1 MDLLLNSENKN
12 QVRILVVDDSQDKAL
27 KLTLLLRAEGYQ
39 VDCANDG
46 YTAIFRIH
54 TNSPHLVIL
63 DAMMPE
69 IDGLE
74 VAKWIRQNHSY
85 IPILLLVTCQELF
98 ELSVLKRHQLV
109 DGFISKPIN
118 RQELLMQVRDT
129 ITPKKSLSNSIR
141 SSSSISY

>member
-1 MDLLLNSENKN
+1 MDFLLNSENKN

-27 KLTLLLRAEGYQ
+27 QLTMSLRAEGYQ

-54 TNSPHLVIL
+54 TNPPHLVIL

-74 VAKWIRQNHSY
+74 VAKWIRENHGH

-109 DGFISKPIN
+109 DGFISKPIH
-118 RQELLMQVRDT
+118 RQELLMQVRD
-129 ITPKKSLSNSIR
+129 IIEFKKTLPNSIR
-141 SSSSISY
+141 STSISY